1 MTGKSQ
7 IGGLIYL
14 VPNTV
19 YAFPMETWCLQ
30 EALNSLL
37 VIAQTV
43 CTVAPKCET
52 VEKLSII

>member
-43 CTVAPKCET
+43 CTVAPKCDPRF
-52 VEKLSII
+52 L